1 MLCPSRFYYLFFWSI
16 WSGFGFF
23 ACFGRS
29 DLRMQKRERRHVNIR
44 VTETPSEWRVS
55 AYTAPSGTPC
65 LQTGPTHRRLRYHK
79 YNGHLS
85 NPDTVWPDRHTKS
98 SLAEGRSEH
107 ASAIESAIVLWR
119 WRRPSRALSQLWTHR
134 PPLWAHI
141 MQQTKACHSLACPKD
156 WFSREFSRFKMRCN
170 KHHNDG
176 VKMHLWHNKSRL
188 FSYRQMHTCYAYKS
202 YSVNPAC
209 LSFSIKLKLIIVA

>member
-1 MLCPSRFYYLFFWSI
+1 MFQHILL
-16 WSGFGFF
+16 
-23 ACFGRS
+23 
-29 DLRMQKRERRHVNIR
+29 LQVL
-44 VTETPSEWRVS
+44 RVS
-55 AYTAPSGTPC
+55 KPS
-65 LQTGPTHRRLRYHK
+65 HRRLRYQTH
-79 YNGHLS
+79 NGRLS

-107 ASAIESAIVLWR
+107 ASAIESVIVLWR

-156 WFSREFSRFKMRCN
+156 WFRREFNRFKMRCN

-176 VKMHLWHNKSRL
+176 VKMHLWHDKSRL
-188 FSYRQMHTCYAYKS
+188 FSHRQTFTCYAYKS
-202 YSVNPAC
+202 YSVNTAC
-209 LSFSIKLKLIIVA
+209 LSFSIIFTFMHLADTFIQSDLQCFQDIHLYFHCVCSLGIEPTTFALLPQCSNWNWLL